1 MNAIKNA
8 TIVYMKLDVEE
19 HNKTLEYVHKVLED
33 SEINCLACQREKA
46 TSKIFEKSDLIIIV
60 GGDGTFLRTAHF
72 FKDQLILGVN
82 SYPAEK
88 EGFFMR
94 STKEDFKQKLD
105 KIIAGNFKVQKL
117 IRAGCRVNGYELP
130 PAVNEYYFG
139 YPKAYHV
146 ARYKILFKSKIERH
160 KSSGILISTPQGSHA
175 WISSAGGEKMNLDR
189 KELQWLVR
197 EPYYRKVTVKG
208 NLSKGFLKKGE
219 ILKVISEMRGI
230 GVVVADSVEKEY
242 AIKDN
247 DELEFYISDKDLNM
261 VEF

>member
-1 MNAIKNA
+1 MNPIKNA
-8 TIVYMKLDVEE
+8 TIVYMKLDVDE
-19 HNKTLEYVHKVLED
+19 HNKTLEYVHKIIED

-94 STKEDFKQKLD
+94 STKEDFKEKLN
-105 KIIAGNFKVQKL
+105 KIIKGNFKVQKL
-117 IRAGCRVNGYELP
+117 IRAGCKVNGYELP

-146 ARYKILFKSKIERH
+146 ARYKINFRNKTERH
-160 KSSGILISTPQGSHA
+160 KSSGILVSTPQGSHA
-175 WISSAGGEKMNLDR
+175 WISSAGGEKMDLNR

-197 EPYYRKVTVKG
+197 EPYYGKVTVKG
-208 NLSKGFLKKGE
+208 RLSKGFLKKGE
-219 ILKVISEMRGI
+219 TMKVISEMKGI
-230 GVVVADSVEKEY
+230 GVIVADSTEKEY
-242 AIKDN
+242 AIKDK
-247 DELEFYISDKDLNM
+247 DELEFYISDNDLNM